1 MTAPAD
7 IADVTEIPGTGH
19 RQRDRASAIAAG
31 VGRGALVLVALPGLV
46 VVVLAI
52 IGPWIA
58 PHPLGATV
66 ASPFEPPSAEH
77 LFGTDRL
84 GRDLWS
90 QALYGGRSLLVVPM
104 VATVATVVVG
114 ATVGMAA
121 GYLRGWS
128 DGLVR
133 ATLDLLLVLPG
144 VLVIL
149 VLASGWGAGPLVI
162 VIAMVLT
169 GSPFLARLARAAT
182 LDVSQA
188 PFVQVSLTQGD
199 GTFTILRRD
208 VLPNVAGPLL
218 ADSGM
223 RFLGALYLVAAL
235 SLLGFG
241 PQTPETNWAVM
252 ISENA
257 EGAGLNLWAL
267 VLPALMIALLSIAV
281 NVVLQIIADRFAR

>member
-1 MTAPAD
+1 MTAR
-7 IADVTEIPGTGH
+7 ADVTETTTTGTRH
-19 RQRDRASAIAAG
+19 IDRVGAITAG
-31 VGRGALVLVALPGLV
+31 AGRFALLLVAVPGV
-46 VVVLAI
+46 VVIVLAI

-66 ASPFEPPSAEH
+66 APPFEPPSDGH

-90 QALYGGRSLLVVPM
+90 QALYGGRGLLIVPAI
-104 VATVATVVVG
+104 ATVATVFVG
-114 ATVGMAA
+114 AAVGMTA
-121 GYLRGWS
+121 GYLRGRV
-128 DGLVR
+128 DALTL
-133 ATLDLLLVLPG
+133 AMLDLLLVLPG
-144 VLVIL
+144 VLVMLI
-149 VLASGWGAGPLVI
+149 LASGWGAGPVVI

-188 PFVQVSLTQGD
+188 PFVQVSVTQGD

-208 VLPNVAGPLL
+208 VLPNVVGPLL

-241 PQTPETNWAVM
+241 PPTPETNWAVM
-252 ISENA
+252 IRENA
-257 EGAGLNLWAL
+257 EGAGLNVWAL
-267 VLPALMIALLSIAV
+267 ALPALLIALLSIAV
-281 NVVLQIIADRFAR
+281 NVVLQTIADRFAR

>member
-1 MTAPAD
+1 MTAR
-7 IADVTEIPGTGH
+7 ADVTETAATGTRH
-19 RQRDRASAIAAG
+19 IDRAGAITAG
-31 VGRGALVLVALPGLV
+31 AGRFALLLVAVPGV
-46 VVVLAI
+46 VVIVLAI

-66 ASPFEPPSAEH
+66 APPFEPPGDGH

-90 QALYGGRSLLVVPM
+90 QALYGGRGLLIVPAI
-104 VATVATVVVG
+104 ATVATVFVG
-114 ATVGMAA
+114 AAVGMTA
-121 GYLRGWS
+121 GYLRGRV
-128 DGLVR
+128 DALTL
-133 ATLDLLLVLPG
+133 AMLDLLLVLPG
-144 VLVIL
+144 VLVML
-149 VLASGWGAGPLVI
+149 VLASGWGAGPVVI

-188 PFVQVSLTQGD
+188 PFVQVSVTQGD
-199 GTFTILRRD
+199 GAFTILRRD
-208 VLPNVAGPLL
+208 VLPNVVGPLL

-241 PQTPETNWAVM
+241 PPTPETNWAVM
-252 ISENA
+252 IRENA
-257 EGAGLNLWAL
+257 EGAGLNVWAL
-267 VLPALMIALLSIAV
+267 ALPALLIALLSIAV
-281 NVVLQIIADRFAR
+281 NVVLQTIADRFAR

>member
-1 MTAPAD
+1 MTAR
-7 IADVTEIPGTGH
+7 ADVPESPEAGARHI
-19 RQRDRASAIAAG
+19 DRAGAITAG
-31 VGRGALVLVALPGLV
+31 AGRLALLLVALPGVV

-52 IGPWIA
+52 VGPWIA

-66 ASPFEPPSAEH
+66 APPFEPPGDGH
-77 LFGTDRL
+77 PFGTDRL

-90 QALYGGRSLLVVPM
+90 QALYGGRGLLIVPM
-104 VATVATVVVG
+104 IATVATVFVG
-114 ATVGMAA
+114 AAVGMTA
-121 GYLRGWS
+121 GYLRGRV
-128 DGLVR
+128 DALTL
-133 ATLDLLLVLPG
+133 AMLDLLLVLPG

-149 VLASGWGAGPLVI
+149 VLASGWGAGPVVI

-182 LDVSQA
+182 LEVSQA
-188 PFVQVSLTQGD
+188 PFVQVSVTQGD

-208 VLPNVAGPLL
+208 VLPNVVGPLL

-241 PQTPETNWAVM
+241 PPTPETNWAVM
-252 ISENA
+252 IRENA
-257 EGAGLNLWAL
+257 EGAGLNVWAL
-267 VLPALMIALLSIAV
+267 ALPALMIALLSIAV
-281 NVVLQIIADRFAR
+281 NVVLQTVADRFAR

>member
-1 MTAPAD
+1 MTTR
-7 IADVTEIPGTGH
+7 ADVTETSATGTRH
-19 RQRDRASAIAAG
+19 IERAGAITAG
-31 VGRGALVLVALPGLV
+31 AGRFALLLVAVPGV
-46 VVVLAI
+46 VVIVLAI

-66 ASPFEPPSAEH
+66 APPFEPPGDGH
-77 LFGTDRL
+77 PFGTDRL

-90 QALYGGRSLLVVPM
+90 QALYGGRGLLIVPLI
-104 VATVATVVVG
+104 ATVATVFVG
-114 ATVGMAA
+114 AAVGMTA
-121 GYLRGWS
+121 GYLRGRV
-128 DGLVR
+128 DAL
-133 ATLDLLLVLPG
+133 ALAMLDLLLVLPG
-144 VLVIL
+144 VLVML
-149 VLASGWGAGPLVI
+149 VLASGWGAGPVVI

-188 PFVQVSLTQGD
+188 PFVQVSVTQGD

-208 VLPNVAGPLL
+208 VLPNVVGPLL

-241 PQTPETNWAVM
+241 PPTPETNWAVM
-252 ISENA
+252 IRENA
-257 EGAGLNLWAL
+257 EGAGLNVWAL
-267 VLPALMIALLSIAV
+267 ALPALLIALLSIAV
-281 NVVLQIIADRFAR
+281 NVVLQTVADRFAR

>member
-1 MTAPAD
+1 MTAR
-7 IADVTEIPGTGH
+7 ADVTEASATGTRH
-19 RQRDRASAIAAG
+19 IDRAGAITAG
-31 VGRGALVLVALPGLV
+31 AGRFALLLVAVPGV
-46 VVVLAI
+46 VVIVLAI

-66 ASPFEPPSAEH
+66 APPFEPPGDGH
-77 LFGTDRL
+77 PFGTDRL

-90 QALYGGRSLLVVPM
+90 QALYGGRGLLIVPLI
-104 VATVATVVVG
+104 ATVATVFVG
-114 ATVGMAA
+114 AAVGMTA
-121 GYLRGWS
+121 GYLRGRV
-128 DGLVR
+128 DALTL
-133 ATLDLLLVLPG
+133 AMLDLLLVLPG
-144 VLVIL
+144 VLVML
-149 VLASGWGAGPLVI
+149 VLASGWGAGPVVI

-188 PFVQVSLTQGD
+188 PFVQVSVTQGD

-208 VLPNVAGPLL
+208 VLPNVVGPLL

-241 PQTPETNWAVM
+241 PPTPETNWAVM
-252 ISENA
+252 IRENA
-257 EGAGLNLWAL
+257 EGAGLNVWAL
-267 VLPALMIALLSIAV
+267 ALPALLIALLSIAV
-281 NVVLQIIADRFAR
+281 NVVLQTVADRFAR

>member
-1 MTAPAD
+1 MTAR
-7 IADVTEIPGTGH
+7 ADVAEASGATAGATG
-19 RQRDRASAIAAG
+19 RRSAIAAG
-31 VGRGALVLVALPGLV
+31 VGRYGLLLVALPGVV

-58 PHPLGATV
+58 PHPLGASV
-66 ASPFEPPSAEH
+66 APPFEPPSDDH

-90 QALYGGRSLLVVPM
+90 QALHGGRRLLIVPLLAAI
-104 VATVATVVVG
+104 ATVFVG
-114 ATVGMAA
+114 GAVGMIA
-121 GYLRGWS
+121 GYLRGRI
-128 DGLVR
+128 DALIL

-144 VLVIL
+144 VLVLL
-149 VLASGWGAGPLVI
+149 VLATGWGAGPLVI

-169 GSPFLARLARAAT
+169 GSPFLARLARTAT
-182 LDVSQA
+182 REVSQA
-188 PFVQVSLTQGD
+188 PFVQVSVTQGD

-208 VLPNVAGPLL
+208 VLPNVLGPLL

-241 PQTPETNWAVM
+241 PQTPETDWGVM
-252 ISENA
+252 IRENA
-257 EGAGLNLWAL
+257 EGAGLNIWGLA
-267 VLPALMIALLSIAV
+267 LPAMMIALLSIAV
-281 NVVLQIIADRFAR
+281 NVVLQTVSDRFAR

>member
-1 MTAPAD
+1 MTARAD
-7 IADVTEIPGTGH
+7 RTDTSVQGTRH
-19 RQRDRASAIAAG
+19 LDRAGAISAGAG
-31 VGRGALVLVALPGLV
+31 RYALLLVALPGV
-46 VVVLAI
+46 IVVVLAI

-66 ASPFEPPSAEH
+66 APPFEPPGDGH

-90 QALYGGRSLLVVPM
+90 QALYGGRSLLLVPLI
-104 VATVATVVVG
+104 ATVATVFVG
-114 ATVGMAA
+114 AAVGMTA
-121 GYLRGWS
+121 GYLRGRV
-128 DGLVR
+128 DALTL

-144 VLVIL
+144 VLVML
-149 VLASGWGAGPLVI
+149 VLASGWGAGPIVI
-162 VIAMVLT
+162 VIAMVLS

-188 PFVQVSLTQGD
+188 PFVQVSVTQGD
-199 GTFTILRRD
+199 GTFTIVRRD
-208 VLPNVAGPLL
+208 VLPNVVGPLL

-241 PQTPETNWAVM
+241 PPSPETNWAVM
-252 ISENA
+252 IRENA
-257 EGAGLNLWAL
+257 EGAGLNAWAL
-267 VLPALMIALLSIAV
+267 ALPALMIALLSIAV
-281 NVVLQIIADRFAR
+281 NVVLQTVADRFAR

>member
-1 MTAPAD
+1 MTAR
-7 IADVTEIPGTGH
+7 ADVTE
-19 RQRDRASAIAAG
+19 ASATATRHIERAG
-31 VGRGALVLVALPGLV
+31 AITAGAGRFALLLVALPGVV

-52 IGPWIA
+52 VGPWIA

-66 ASPFEPPSAEH
+66 APPFEPPGDGH

-90 QALYGGRSLLVVPM
+90 QALHGGRGLLIVPLI
-104 VATVATVVVG
+104 ATVATVFVG
-114 ATVGMAA
+114 AAVGMTA
-121 GYLRGWS
+121 GYLRGRV
-128 DGLVR
+128 DALTL
-133 ATLDLLLVLPG
+133 AMLDLLLVLPG
-144 VLVIL
+144 VLVML
-149 VLASGWGAGPLVI
+149 VLASGWGAGPVVI

-188 PFVQVSLTQGD
+188 PFVQVSVTQGD

-208 VLPNVAGPLL
+208 VLPNVVGPLL

-241 PQTPETNWAVM
+241 PPTPETNWAVM
-252 ISENA
+252 IRENA
-257 EGAGLNLWAL
+257 EGAGLNVWGLA
-267 VLPALMIALLSIAV
+267 LPALLIALLSIAV
-281 NVVLQIIADRFAR
+281 NVVLQTVADRFAR

>member
-1 MTAPAD
+1 MTARAD
-7 IADVTEIPGTGH
+7 ATE
-19 RQRDRASAIAAG
+19 ASATATRHIERAG
-31 VGRGALVLVALPGLV
+31 AITAGAGRFALLLVALPGV
-46 VVVLAI
+46 VVDVLAI

-66 ASPFEPPSAEH
+66 APPFEPPGDGH

-90 QALYGGRSLLVVPM
+90 QALHGGRGLLIVPLI
-104 VATVATVVVG
+104 ATVATVFVG
-114 ATVGMAA
+114 AAVGMTA
-121 GYLRGWS
+121 GYLRGRV
-128 DGLVR
+128 DALTL
-133 ATLDLLLVLPG
+133 AMLDLLLVLPG
-144 VLVIL
+144 VLVML
-149 VLASGWGAGPLVI
+149 VLASGWGAGPVVI

-188 PFVQVSLTQGD
+188 PFVQVSVTQGD

-208 VLPNVAGPLL
+208 VLPNVVGPLL

-241 PQTPETNWAVM
+241 PPTPETNWAVM
-252 ISENA
+252 IRENA
-257 EGAGLNLWAL
+257 EGAGLNVWGLA
-267 VLPALMIALLSIAV
+267 LPALLIALLSIAV
-281 NVVLQIIADRFAR
+281 NVVLQTVADRFAR